1 MQCYYCGSHVPHA
14 ARSCPSCGRGK
25 SRLSYLHLCGVA
37 GGVAGSLIGFTG
49 YGVGGALAVGLAGI
63 LAAELIA
70 WIVLRPRKTEPDTFE

>member
-1 MQCYYCGSHVPHA
+1 
-14 ARSCPSCGRGK
+14 
-25 SRLSYLHLCGVA
+25 LSYLHLCGVA